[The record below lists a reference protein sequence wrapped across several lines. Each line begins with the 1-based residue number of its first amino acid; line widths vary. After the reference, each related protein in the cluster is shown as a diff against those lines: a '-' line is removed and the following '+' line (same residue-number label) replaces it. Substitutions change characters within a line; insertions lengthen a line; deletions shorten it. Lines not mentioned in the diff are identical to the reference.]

1 MLDTAVI
8 LLAVA
13 LLLVVVGAIQPVA
26 TRVRL
31 PPTVLLAGF
40 GIVIGAASSLL
51 PRGMLD
57 GAEGFFSGLR
67 ISSETIIYVFLPLL
81 VFEAGITSDVRRI
94 LEDAAP
100 ILLLAI
106 IATLVTTAAIG
117 LALWPLAGLPLVVC
131 LLLGAV
137 VATTDPAAVIAIFR
151 DVGAPARLTRLVE
164 GEALLNDAAAI
175 ALFVV
180 LLGMITAG
188 HDPDV
193 AAGSREFTL
202 SFLGGAIAGFAAG
215 RILLVSIG
223 WLGGDRLAE
232 ASLTVALAYLAF
244 ITAERVFHVSGVVT
258 VLAAGMTVSALGRAR
273 ISPYNWAFLG
283 DLWEQIAFWARSLVF
298 VLASILVPRLLVD
311 MDRHDVV
318 LCAVLIGAAF
328 AARLFVLFGLL
339 PPLSYFK
346 LTQPIN
352 TAYRLAIAWGGL
364 RGALTLALALAV
376 SENRTLDPNIRHF
389 VAVLAT
395 GLVLFTLLVSGTTL
409 RPVIRVLGLN
419 RLNPRDRMLRDQ
431 VLALAYEEVCEAV
444 RDTAK
449 QYSLSDRAVRETVD
463 PYQTWIREAGA
474 RDTDAAGLTGRM
486 RLGTALLALANQER
500 ALVLEAWSQR
510 TVAAGAVQML
520 LRNADVLIEG
530 ARSDGRLGYERSA
543 KAALSFRFGFRV
555 AYFLYR
561 RFGLA
566 RFLADRLG
574 QRFEV
579 LLFSRL
585 LITELIGF
593 TGRRLHPIF
602 GAKVAA
608 LARQILKSRLE
619 ATTAA
624 VEALRS
630 QYPDHAAALETQFLR
645 DSAARREMGRYQA
658 LFEEG
663 LIAREIYDDLRRSVD
678 EARQGDHRPR
688 FDLRLDTGELIGRLD
703 LLSGLDA
710 DQLARVQRL
719 LRPQFT
725 VPNERILRIGDR
737 ADAVYFI
744 ASGAVEVRLPGA
756 QRIQLGTGAF
766 FGEMALLTN
775 QPRRADVVALTFCRL
790 LVLSRADFEKFMAD
804 NPDARA
810 EINRVAQAR
819 LEMNRRGLATAA
831 EG

>member
-1 MLDTAVI
+1 
-8 LLAVA
+8 
-13 LLLVVVGAIQPVA
+13 
-26 TRVRL
+26 
-31 PPTVLLAGF
+31 
-40 GIVIGAASSLL
+40 
-51 PRGMLD
+51 
-57 GAEGFFSGLR
+57 
-67 ISSETIIYVFLPLL
+67 
-81 VFEAGITSDVRRI
+81 
-94 LEDAAP
+94 
-100 ILLLAI
+100 
-106 IATLVTTAAIG
+106 
-117 LALWPLAGLPLVVC
+117 
-131 LLLGAV
+131 
-137 VATTDPAAVIAIFR
+137 
-151 DVGAPARLTRLVE
+151 
-164 GEALLNDAAAI
+164 
-175 ALFVV
+175 
-180 LLGMITAG
+180 
-188 HDPDV
+188 
-193 AAGSREFTL
+193 
-202 SFLGGAIAGFAAG
+202 
-215 RILLVSIG
+215 
-223 WLGGDRLAE
+223 
-232 ASLTVALAYLAF
+232 
-244 ITAERVFHVSGVVT
+244 
-258 VLAAGMTVSALGRAR
+258 
-273 ISPYNWAFLG
+273 
-283 DLWEQIAFWARSLVF
+283 
-298 VLASILVPRLLVD
+298 
-311 MDRHDVV
+311 
-318 LCAVLIGAAF
+318 
-328 AARLFVLFGLL
+328 
-339 PPLSYFK
+339 
-346 LTQPIN
+346 
-352 TAYRLAIAWGGL
+352 
-364 RGALTLALALAV
+364 
-376 SENRTLDPNIRHF
+376 
-389 VAVLAT
+389 
-395 GLVLFTLLVSGTTL
+395 
-409 RPVIRVLGLN
+409 
-419 RLNPRDRMLRDQ
+419 
-431 VLALAYEEVCEAV
+431 
-444 RDTAK
+444 
-449 QYSLSDRAVRETVD
+449 
-463 PYQTWIREAGA
+463 
-474 RDTDAAGLTGRM
+474 M

-510 TVAAGAVQML
+510 TVAAVAVQIL
-520 LRNADVLIEG
+520 LRNADALIEG
-530 ARSDGRLGYERSA
+530 ARSDGRLGYQRSA
-543 KAALSFRFGFRV
+543 EAALSFRFGFRV

-608 LARQILKSRLE
+608 LARHILKSRLE

-645 DSAARREMGRYQA
+645 HSAARREMGRYQA

-688 FDLRLDTGELIGRLD
+688 FDLGLDTGELIGRLD

-725 VPNERILRIGDR
+725 VPNERILKIGDR

-775 QPRRADVVALTFCRL
+775 QPRRADVVAVTFCRL

-831 EG
+831 GG